1 MPAPYPTLNIQPPTL
16 YQVGL
21 QLCNSKQE
29 LQEIEAGPSEG
40 YEFENSQ
47 THYAR
52 HCLGH
57 PPIGL
62 PGYFPA
68 ECDPQNSALN
78 NENNWP
84 EAEFDITQYPSP
96 LTPPSSPEAGW
107 RWLHETDVQNL
118 YGPQEKQPWGLP
130 ELSPCLQGVTDDESS
145 TSSEPSSPSIPG
157 GYPPVSPPQP
167 PHEASYDSGNFG
179 VYQSTPCSFSDTNW
193 EIQKSDR

>member
-1 MPAPYPTLNIQPPTL
+1 MTALYSTFNIQPPTL

-29 LQEIEAGPSEG
+29 LQKIEVGPSEG

-52 HCLGH
+52 HYLGH
-57 PPIGL
+57 PPIGF
-62 PGYFPA
+62 PGCFD

-78 NENNWP
+78 NENNWQEP
-84 EAEFDITQYPSP
+84 EFDITQYQSP

-107 RWLHETDVQNL
+107 RWLHEADVQNL
-118 YGPQEKQPWGLP
+118 YDPQEKQPWGLP
-130 ELSPCLQGVTDDESS
+130 ELSPYLQGVTDDESS

-179 VYQSTPCSFSDTNW
+179 VYQSTSDANW
-193 EIQKSDR
+193 GIQESDR